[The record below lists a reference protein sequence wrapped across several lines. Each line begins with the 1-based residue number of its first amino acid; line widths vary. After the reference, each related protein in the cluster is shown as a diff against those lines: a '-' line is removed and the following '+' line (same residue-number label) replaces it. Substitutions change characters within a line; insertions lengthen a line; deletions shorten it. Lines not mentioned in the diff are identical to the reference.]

1 MSKFLTKPKFV
12 AWLQKQP
19 KRKLVGMS
27 GSCLDCPLARYAK
40 ANGMVQPDVS
50 DGAVWTPV
58 GVAAVL
64 LPQWANRFIERVDGV
79 AEDVIYPEKALAFLG
94 VKPKKKKK
102 KEVKRVAKTK
112 KKKGTGKKG
121 C

>member
-19 KRKLVGMS
+19 KRKPVGTS
-27 GSCLDCPLARYAK
+27 GSCIDCPLARYAK

-50 DGAVWTPV
+50 DGAVWTPG
-58 GVAAVL
+58 GVVAVL

-79 AEDVIYPEKALAFLG
+79 DEDVIYPEKALAFLG
-94 VKPKKKKK
+94 VKPKKR
-102 KEVKRVAKTK
+102 EVKRVAKTK
-112 KKKGTGKKG
+112 KKGTGKKG

>member
-19 KRKLVGMS
+19 KRKPVGTS
-27 GSCLDCPLARYAK
+27 GSCIDCPLARYAK

-50 DGAVWTPV
+50 DGAVWTPG
-58 GVAAVL
+58 GVVAVL
-64 LPQWANRFIERVDGV
+64 LPQWANRFIERVDAFDSGILP
-79 AEDVIYPEKALAFLG
+79 DQALAFLG
-94 VKPKKKKK
+94 VKPKKR
-102 KEVKRVAKTK
+102 EVKRVAKTK
-112 KKKGTGKKG
+112 KKGTGKKG